1 MNRYGLSL
9 RFISLPIL
17 LVGVVALVS
26 ACFGGYA
33 AEVPT
38 MSELEDP
45 PEEIDVETLYSYY
58 ITDEETAGSIY
69 KGKRF
74 LFTNITVEKIESVV
88 LDPKHAGDT
97 YIMYDS
103 VKFRAQYPNDLD
115 YYKEGFIVEVVGE
128 VQGMQFG
135 DILVIKNCW
144 FKVVEGDLATTALP
158 VY

>member
-128 VQGMQFG
+128 VQGMQYG

-144 FKVVEGDLATTALP
+144 FKVIEGDLVATALP
-158 VY
+158 AY

>member
-1 MNRYGLSL
+1 MNRCGLSL

-17 LVGVVALVS
+17 LVGIVALVS

-33 AEVPT
+33 AEVPAV
-38 MSELEDP
+38 SKFEDP
-45 PEEIDVETLYSYY
+45 PEEIDVETLYSHYM
-58 ITDEETAGSIY
+58 TDEETADSIY
-69 KGKRF
+69 KGKKF
-74 LFTNITVEKIESVV
+74 LFTDIAVEIIESVV